1 MTENKRF
8 YMDKSGDLY
17 DRENETVMI
26 DFGYSY
32 DGVGCKRIIDLLN
45 GLAEENQQLKNF
57 IMDLQ
62 SVVQFDVDNG
72 INAYHTKTLLED
84 LTNALKVIMNDRE

>member
-84 LTNALKVIMNDRE
+84 LTNALKVNLNDRE

>member
-1 MTENKRF
+1 MTEKRF

-17 DRENETVMI
+17 DKETGSVMI

-72 INAYHTKTLLED
+72 INVYHTKTLLED